1 MARIVPGTLVADL
14 SGSVGGLTAQR
25 GAAGLVVRRIGYR
38 RVGNHGYAE
47 LVKAVFADARRLWLG
62 LTPVERLAWET
73 FAGGGRSGW
82 ACFYAAVFPE
92 RVANGT
98 MTTTVPVGSAPEALT
113 SLSLTAS
120 VGAPM
125 VSIAWAATPL
135 ADDVVLWV
143 EGRVFPRVGSRTGGS
158 GYRVFGTCDPGL
170 GSPWELG
177 DRWGQSQ
184 GSLVLGQSL
193 GVRCRPWSL
202 SSRRFGA
209 GLEARCVVGS

>member
-98 MTTTVPVGSAPEALT
+98 MTLLHVLGCVAAAGGLDLAFPDGLGWGSDGFDRLGGDASCGRCRLVG
-113 SLSLTAS
+113 
-120 VGAPM
+120 G
-125 VSIAWAATPL
+125 
-135 ADDVVLWV
+135 
-143 EGRVFPRVGSRTGGS
+143 GSRLSAGWFSDG
-158 GYRVFGTCDPGL
+158 RI
-170 GSPWELG
+170 
-177 DRWGQSQ
+177 
-184 GSLVLGQSL
+184 
-193 GVRCRPWSL
+193 GV
-202 SSRRFGA
+202 SR
-209 GLEARCVVGS
+209 LWDV